1 MTSKAE
7 KQRQKM
13 ENSDENDDT
22 EPEIVGDAVSPADAI
37 TDWGEL
43 QARQQ
48 TRFEWSVLSLKPDDD
63 NTAYLVNTRELDCTC
78 KDNEHNRENPEVC
91 KHLAVALWAADRNID
106 TDELS
111 RWSLQHELK
120 NAREA
125 AEKVE
130 HLGNYL
136 QTVAGS
142 LDGEAASEAV
152 ENGDSSS
159 QSTTSEA
166 DSQAAAEAADRLQS
180 AFDEVLDDM
189 QVEHNDGL
197 VWFQTGQDTPDD
209 WPFPGGDET
218 FSVITSPDSVMYVH
232 DGSADWADGPH
243 KHYESKPGEWFKNAL
258 DPDDVDAYISEVL
271 E

>member
-1 MTSKAE
+1 MTSQAE
-7 KQRQKM
+7 KQKRQM
-13 ENSDENDDT
+13 ENSDDENT
-22 EPEIVGDAVSPADAI
+22 ETEIVGDAVSPADAI
-37 TDWGEL
+37 TDWGGL

-48 TRFEWSVLSLKPDDD
+48 TRFEWSVLSLDSDDG

-91 KHLAVALWAADRNID
+91 KHLAAALWAADRNIG

-130 HLGNYL
+130 HLSHYL

-152 ENGDSSS
+152 ESDDSSTE
-159 QSTTSEA
+159 STTSDAEME
-166 DSQAAAEAADRLQS
+166 AAAEAAEKLQA
-180 AFDEVLDDM
+180 AFDDVLDDM

-209 WPFPGGDET
+209 WPFPGGDQT
-218 FSVITSPDSVMYVH
+218 FKVVTQPDSVMYVH
-232 DGSADWADGPH
+232 DGSDDWADGPH
-243 KHYESKPGEWFKNAL
+243 KHYESKPGEWWKNAL
-258 DPDDVDAYISEVL
+258 DPDDVDDYIAEVL

>member
-1 MTSKAE
+1 MTSQAE
-7 KQRQKM
+7 KQKRQM
-13 ENSDENDDT
+13 ENSDDNDDT
-22 EPEIVGDAVSPADAI
+22 DTEIVGDAVSPADAI
-37 TDWGEL
+37 TGWGEL

-111 RWSLQHELK
+111 RWSLQHELA
-120 NAREA
+120 NAQEA
-125 AEKVE
+125 VEKIQHLENWAEKVTSDVPAE
-130 HLGNYL
+130 EANESVE
-136 QTVAGS
+136 QTNDA
-142 LDGEAASEAV
+142 
-152 ENGDSSS
+152 
-159 QSTTSEA
+159 A

-209 WPFPGGDET
+209 WPFPGGDQT
-218 FSVITSPDSVMYVH
+218 FKVVTQPDSVMYVH
-232 DGSADWADGPH
+232 DGSDDWADGPH
-243 KHYESKPGEWFKNAL
+243 KHYDSKPGQWWKNAL
-258 DPDDVDAYISEVL
+258 DPDDVDDYIAEVL